1 MYTKI
6 PIAQQF
12 MDFDANGGTRN
23 DGGSAIIDALIISR
37 LKISN
42 TPVDSRLNS
51 RSIGVFDIFNRA
63 MMRASTISESPSFL
77 VPPFAL
83 KSMNSWA
90 IGIFVYIHSAKS
102 I

>member
-23 DGGSAIIDALIISR
+23 DGVSAIIDALINAR

-51 RSIGVFDIFNRA
+51 RSISVFDIIDRILYGFR
-63 MMRASTISESPSFL
+63 
-77 VPPFAL
+77 
-83 KSMNSWA
+83 
-90 IGIFVYIHSAKS
+90 
-102 I
+102 